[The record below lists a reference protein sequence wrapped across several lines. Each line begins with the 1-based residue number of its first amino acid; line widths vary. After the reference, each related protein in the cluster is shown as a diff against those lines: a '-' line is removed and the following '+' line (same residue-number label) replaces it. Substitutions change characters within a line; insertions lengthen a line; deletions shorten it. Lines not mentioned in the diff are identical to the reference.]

1 MLCSLVFICLQT
13 WFNKVKFL
21 HCLYDNVKT
30 MQILLAGIWLN
41 KNRKKKSGKTLTLGM
56 DMSTEDS
63 VTRTERFII
72 STALGRGQCDKNR
85 FKETPGSNALSS
97 FTAFRSSQAG
107 GSNNYQ
113 GRAWRVWVCTMGQC
127 ICVFLC
133 TPLHTHPLLRWSL
146 FTGNVWGASRLAA
159 WCGVTWRL

>member
-1 MLCSLVFICLQT
+1 MLCSLEFICLQT
-13 WFNKVKFL
+13 SLNKVKSL
-21 HCLYDNVKT
+21 HCIYNNVKT
-30 MQILLAGIWLN
+30 MHILLAGMWLN
-41 KNRKKKSGKTLTLGM
+41 KNHKKSGKTLTSGV
-56 DMSTEDS
+56 DMSIEDS
-63 VTRTERFII
+63 VTQTERFII
-72 STALGRGQCDKNR
+72 STALGGGQRDKNR

-113 GRAWRVWVCTMGQC
+113 GRAWRVWVRMMGQC

-159 WCGVTWRL
+159 WCRVTWRL